1 MRVILKQGFS
11 HGFDQ
16 DIGRHA
22 VRIDDYFLNGQVPLR
37 VHAPRLIGALLTM
50 PDGLWGLH

>member
-22 VRIDDYFLNGQVPLR
+22 VRIDDYLPNGKVPHRL
-37 VHAPRLIGALLTM
+37 HAPKLICALLTM
-50 PDGLWGLH
+50 PDGHWRLH